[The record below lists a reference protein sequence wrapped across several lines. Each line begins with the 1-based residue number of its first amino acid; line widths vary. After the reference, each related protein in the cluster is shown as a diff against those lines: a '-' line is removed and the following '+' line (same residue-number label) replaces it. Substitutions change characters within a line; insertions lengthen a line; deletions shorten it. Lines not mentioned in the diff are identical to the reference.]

1 MHTYHYEK
9 EAGVIDVGQELA
21 ASFAAFQN
29 KTRKIQGNEVVAHA
43 AYKESLRSEI
53 IRLRLSM
60 CKLERMLHNLRVCDL
75 TDIEERDYLRNRLS
89 YQQLEYQRVLG
100 RYRMLI

>member
-9 EAGVIDVGQELA
+9 ESGVIDAGQELA
-21 ASFAAFQN
+21 ASFAAFKN
-29 KTRKIQGNEVVAHA
+29 KIRKIPGNEMIAHA

-60 CKLERMLHNLRVCDL
+60 CKLERMLHNLRICDF
-75 TDIEERDYLRNRLS
+75 TDIEERDYLRNRLG
-89 YQQLEYQRVLG
+89 YQQLEYQRVLDC
-100 RYRMLI
+100 YRTLI

>member
-1 MHTYHYEK
+1 MYTYHYEK
-9 EAGVIDVGQELA
+9 EVAGIDAGQELV

-29 KTRKIQGNEVVAHA
+29 KTRKIPGNDVIAHA

-60 CKLERMLHNLRVCDL
+60 CKLERTLHNLRICDL
-75 TDIEERDYLRNRLS
+75 ADMEERDYLRNRLS

-100 RYRMLI
+100 RYRTLI